1 MKNRINKLLKI
12 GILILG
18 ISLILTNCQNDD
30 QSILDE
36 SQLEQITP
44 LVLNQRIAFD
54 QTQHF
59 NRLQSKINKIKSKA
73 SDFNSQNRTDNED
86 IEILTDE
93 VLYITYAS
101 THTYSFKVLREQ
113 PQAFIENI
121 VLHYN
126 IETDDY
132 NEYLVQYHI
141 PAEEFVNLH
150 NGDLLQ
156 SSENVTI
163 IDLENGFFDNHIQAR
178 GCDRVCET
186 IFVDCSSG
194 QHHSGN
200 VGEWGGCTASESPSA
215 YQSCSSFC
223 DQDNAITPPDGPSA
237 GGGGGGNTTVVSNP
251 ITNPPCDS
259 ASGTGMVS
267 IGITDSKGGC
277 LDEDDLQIINEFTG
291 KALCVYNKL
300 KSSSTGFKNSIKK
313 FEPEFPVAHLKFD
326 MGDIGASRGRTIAPN
341 SNPTS
346 PNSPNFVITVRLNNN
361 NTNSGVDKRPNLLIA
376 KTIAHEVIHAEMY
389 RKLLSVLDSGGSF
402 DGVTRQDV
410 LDALSNGDFPGMYDY
425 FRRHK
430 NWQHQQMATHYRES
444 LARILQEYNTG
455 VAVPNNQQPSQFYM
469 DLSWE
474 GLRYPSIHTWSS
486 LPQTEKD
493 RIDDVISDYISDNL
507 NQTCTE

>member
-1 MKNRINKLLKI
+1 MF
-12 GILILG
+12 G
-18 ISLILTNCQNDD
+18 ISLILTNCQKDD

-36 SQLEQITP
+36 SQLEQTTP

-59 NRLQSKINKIKSKA
+59 NRLQSKINKIKSIA

-163 IDLENGFFDNHIQAR
+163 IDLENGFFDSNTQAR
-178 GCDRVCET
+178 GCNRVCNT

-194 QHHSGN
+194 AHHSGN
-200 VGEWGGCTASESPSA
+200 VGEWGSCTASESPSA
-215 YQSCSSFC
+215 YQSCSTNC
-223 DQDNAITPPDGPSA
+223 ELDNEITAPDGPSG

-251 ITNPPCDS
+251 ITNPPCNS

-267 IGITDSKGGC
+267 IGITDSNGGC
-277 LDEDDLQIINEFTG
+277 VDEDDLQIINELTG
-291 KALCVYNKL
+291 KADCVYDKL
-300 KSSSTGFKNSIKK
+300 TESSTDFKNAIKK
-313 FEPEFPVAHLKFD
+313 FDGDFPVSHLKLIMED
-326 MGDIGASRGRTIAPN
+326 LGNTRGETRAPNGAGSSPDYVITIAIN
-341 SNPTS
+341 SNS
-346 PNSPNFVITVRLNNN
+346 NIH
-361 NTNSGVDKRPNLLIA
+361 GVNYRPNLMTA
-376 KTIAHEVIHAEMY
+376 KTIAHEVIHAEMF
-389 RKLLSVLDSGGSF
+389 RKLLSVLDNGGNIA
-402 DGVTRQDV
+402 GVTRQQFLNV
-410 LDALSNGDFPGMYDY
+410 RNNFPGLYDY
-425 FRRHK
+425 YKRYSF
-430 NWQHQQMATHYRES
+430 NTSTPNNAQHQAMATHYRQTI
-444 LARILQEYNTG
+444 ADILKDFD
-455 VAVPNNQQPSQFYM
+455 NNQHSNQFYM

-474 GLRYPSIHTWSS
+474 GLRYDGTTGNNAIYTWTS
-486 LPQTEKD
+486 LPPSEKE
-493 RIDDVISDYISDNL
+493 RIEDVIENYIEANK
-507 NQTCTE
+507 NENCN